1 MRRKNLW
8 LRMSSCTMAAL
19 LAATSV
25 APVSAADFTSE
36 VVVEDQQDEAGA
48 DVDVATDAEVSV
60 IEEESQDETAEVEVT
75 EDSAEADLTEA
86 EEDLFADSID
96 ADEVGDAAALT
107 DDAEV
112 QKSFNFGSAS
122 TTLEVGEYSL
132 TASLMN
138 AGTITNPSMAG
149 SCIAGDATLVV
160 SEDGS
165 AKLTVP
171 LQAVTVGT
179 VTAFASDWNYYKA
192 AVGSDKTAAEYTT
205 NSDGKVN
212 SITFTVPDKTAD
224 GIYLNMYIDAMKTN
238 QDAYLKLDYASAKKK
253 AVETSAL
260 EATIAKADALEENS
274 YTKATW
280 DKNISTINTANAEAK
295 AALEKKASQ
304 AAVDAADK
312 ALTDAMA
319 KLVLAGDPTELQ
331 AKLAEIKE
339 KMSALNEEEY
349 LAYSWNNVNKQITTA
364 EKRIK
369 ERYAQNSLD
378 SSIKN
383 LDDYFSKLTKIYS
396 SEKLEEKLNEAEAL
410 KEEDYTEESWNKANL
425 AFVILE
431 GKEIL
436 NNMKSKGSKQNI
448 MAAAEKLDQA
458 MDVLIKKTG
467 DIVVGRGAF
476 QKTLTPGTYSLPVEL
491 LNGSKIADT
500 NEYTSANY
508 MSYKS
513 AAAGCFSGPATLVI
527 HEDGSATI
535 SVGVQAISNLGLTDA
550 ATDWTVYESTEDYF
564 AGKSATCVRYNA
576 RIDETKVVGGK
587 NKPSRISFTVPDL
600 KQNVVAVHIYVEA
613 MSFAPEQSACIG
625 LDWLNLKKVS
635 DDTSATSTVA
645 KEYVVAPDIQTQLK
659 NMTTGSTVKLTED
672 VTLTESISIK
682 GGTIDLNGHTLN
694 QEDSI
699 IRIKGDVAI
708 IDGSEE
714 KTGKIVK
721 GSEAAYKTSILLQSG
736 SLTAD
741 GVYIDG
747 QIGNNAY
754 ALQEDIEEVS
764 LVLKNC
770 RITRTS
776 DKKDQN
782 NFGPVSF
789 SLCQNNVDVKI
800 SGSSIDGNVSVGS
813 RKSANVNIDSSELG
827 GLNVGGNANV
837 TNTKMTSGYSEIGG
851 KKITLSN
858 ASFTG
863 LCIYA
868 QQDCILENI
877 SSNSERRSA
886 LEIGNG
892 QVTIKG
898 GCFVSGNGYAVETDG
913 APVIIEGGYFKG
925 GSGSVSGPYTTP
937 EGKILGDVTEGEY
950 AGYQALVDGTVP
962 DVENPVAVIYNADGS
977 IARKI
982 AEGDTAY
989 ALAYAGEGQI
999 VQLKSDVN
1007 ISKDI
1012 HFYKNI
1018 RLDLNGFSLNVERYF
1033 SGTDGKT
1040 CYVIDGSTDKTGKIT
1055 SSYIGIGTIVLDNI
1069 TVSSAEIYGAYF
1081 INGTRV
1087 NDVTTLDGVA
1097 RDCVVTVAESVAD
1110 SKAVIEKNIRTSQCT
1125 ITADGERTFTIKEN
1139 ELGTAMRAFEAL
1151 EEATYTKT
1159 SYAAAKA
1166 VYDAIDQ
1173 MADVDIQ
1180 GDVVAQKAKELNDA
1194 VAALQKVASEDS
1206 VNALKSAVE
1215 EAKKLKAADYT
1226 ETSFK
1231 ALTEA
1236 IAAAEKV
1243 LAGEEFTETDVT
1255 TATEALADANA
1266 KLVKQVAQTIT
1277 AADSFNK
1284 KFGEAA
1290 FNLGAKA
1297 KTALT
1302 YSSGNANVAAVD
1314 AKGNVT
1320 IKGIGTAKITITAA
1334 ADGSYLSAVKTVTV
1348 TVAKG
1353 NQTITTTKDSY
1364 KVSKGSKAFKL
1375 NTKAA
1380 GAVTYKSSN
1389 KKVATVDKNGK
1400 ITVKGLGTA
1409 KITISA
1415 AATSTYNAGSKVV
1428 TVKVTKPAPTIK
1440 VKKTSA
1446 TVKASA
1452 LKKKAKTVSLSAT
1465 VNSKGKI
1472 KFKKVSGSNKI
1483 TVNSK
1488 GKVTVKKGIKKGTY
1502 KVKVR
1507 VTAAAKGK
1515 YSAGSKT
1522 VTVTVKVK

>member
-60 IEEESQDETAEVEVT
+60 IEEESQNETAEVEVT

-171 LQAVTVGT
+171 LQSVTVGT
-179 VTAFASDWNYYKA
+179 VTAFASDWKYYKA
-192 AVGSDKTAAEYTT
+192 GLGTDKTAAEYTT
-205 NSDGKVN
+205 NSDGKVD

-253 AVETSAL
+253 AVDTSAL
-260 EATIAKADALEENS
+260 EATIAKADALEENT

-280 DKNISTINTANAEAK
+280 DKNISTINIANAEAK
-295 AALEKKASQ
+295 VALEKKASQ
-304 AAVDAADK
+304 TAVDAADK

-339 KMSALNEEEY
+339 KMSALNEEDY
-349 LAYSWNNVNKQITTA
+349 LEYSWNNVTNQISMSERAIQNRDKQS
-364 EKRIK
+364 
-369 ERYAQNSLD
+369 SLE
-378 SSIKN
+378 SRVEM
-383 LDDYFSKLTKIYS
+383 LDQTFNGLTKPYS
-396 SEKLEEKLNEAEAL
+396 TEKLEEKIKEAEAL
-410 KEEDYTEESWNKANL
+410 KEEDYTEGSWSAAAL
-425 AFVILE
+425 TSAILE
-431 GKEIL
+431 GKDIL
-436 NNMKSKGSKQNI
+436 SNIRSKGQKSYVL
-448 MAAAEKLDQA
+448 AATEKLEQA
-458 MDVLIKKTG
+458 MDVLVKKTG
-467 DIVVGRGAF
+467 DIVVGRGVF

-491 LNGSKIADT
+491 LNGSKVADS

-550 ATDWTVYESTEDYF
+550 ATDWTVYESTEDFF
-564 AGKSATCVRYNA
+564 AGKSSTCVRYKA

-645 KEYVVAPDIQTQLK
+645 KDYVVAPDIQTQLK
-659 NMTTGSTVKLTED
+659 NVTTGSTVKLTED
-672 VTLTESISIK
+672 VTLTESVSIK

-694 QEDSI
+694 QADNI
-699 IRIKGDVAI
+699 IRIKGDVTI
-708 IDGSEE
+708 IDSSEE
-714 KTGKIVK
+714 KTGKIIK
-721 GSEAAYKTSILLQSG
+721 GSDASYSTSILLLAG
-736 SLTAD
+736 SLTAE

-754 ALQEDIEEVS
+754 ATQKDIAAVS
-764 LVLKNC
+764 LVLNNC
-770 RITRTS
+770 RLTNT
-776 DKKDQN
+776 
-782 NFGPVSF
+782 VSTKM
-789 SLCQNNVDVKI
+789 SRYN
-800 SGSSIDGNVSVGS
+800 GSIRFEEFTNGI
-813 RKSANVNIDSSELG
+813 NVNISNSNVDG
-827 GLNVGGNANV
+827 YVCVKGLNCEQNV
-837 TNTKMTSGYSEIGG
+837 TVTNCEIGAFYLYFVSNTNIINTKVTGAYSTINT
-851 KKITLSN
+851 KKIALNNDEFVGLTISVSHDFVMEEVN
-858 ASFTG
+858 NTGTMSISGAS
-863 LCIYA
+863 A
-868 QQDCILENI
+868 
-877 SSNSERRSA
+877 
-886 LEIGNG
+886 
-892 QVTIKG
+892 TIKG
-898 GCFVSGNGYAVETDG
+898 GCYTNEKKYAVTAKD
-913 APVIIEGGYFKG
+913 APILIEGGYFKG
-925 GSGSVSGPYTTP
+925 TAGAISGPYMTP

-950 AGYQALVDGTVP
+950 AGYQALVDGAYP
-962 DVENPVAVIYNADGS
+962 DVENPVAVIYNDDGS
-977 IARKI
+977 VSRKI
-982 AEGDTAY
+982 AESDAGYILT
-989 ALAYAGEGQI
+989 YAGENQT
-999 VQLKSDVN
+999 VQLKSDINVSEK
-1007 ISKDI
+1007 IV
-1012 HFYKNI
+1012 FYKNI
-1018 RLDLNGFSLNVERYF
+1018 ILDLNGFSLNEERGF
-1033 SGTDGKT
+1033 SGKNGKT
-1040 CYVIDGSTDKTGKIT
+1040 CHVIDSSTDKTGKLT
-1055 SSYIGIGTIVLDNI
+1055 ASYIGIGTIILDNV
-1069 TVSSAEIYGAYF
+1069 TVSAPEVYGTY
-1081 INGTRV
+1081 INGTRL
-1087 NDVTTLDGVA
+1087 NNVTALSGVA

-1110 SKAVIEKNIRTSQCT
+1110 PKSVIEKKIRTSRCT

-1159 SYAAAKA
+1159 SYATAKA

-1194 VAALQKVASEDS
+1194 VAALQKAASEDS

-1215 EAKKLKAADYT
+1215 DAKKLTASDYT

-1236 IAAAEKV
+1236 IAAAEKI

-1297 KTALT
+1297 QTALT
-1302 YSSGNANVAAVD
+1302 YKSGNANVAAVD

-1320 IKGIGTAKITITAA
+1320 IKGVGTAKITITAA

-1488 GKVTVKKGIKKGTY
+1488 GKVTVKKGTKKGTY
-1502 KVKVR
+1502 KVKVK

>member
-1 MRRKNLW
+1 MRKKNLW

-253 AVETSAL
+253 AVDTSAL
-260 EATIAKADALEENS
+260 EATIAKADALEENT

-339 KMSALNEEEY
+339 KMSALNEEDY
-349 LAYSWNNVNKQITTA
+349 LEYSWNNVTKQISLS
-364 EKRIK
+364 
-369 ERYAQNSLD
+369 ERAIQNRDEQSSLE
-378 SSIKN
+378 SRVEM
-383 LDDYFSKLTKIYS
+383 LDQTFNGLTKPYS
-396 SEKLEEKLNEAEAL
+396 TEKLEEKVKEAEAL
-410 KEEDYTEESWNKANL
+410 KEEDYTEESWSAAAL
-425 AFVILE
+425 TSAILE
-431 GKEIL
+431 GKDIL
-436 NNMKSKGSKQNI
+436 SNIRSKGQKSDVL
-448 MAAAEKLDQA
+448 AATEKLEQA
-458 MDVLIKKTG
+458 MDVLVKKTG
-467 DIVVGRGAF
+467 DIVVGRGTF

-491 LNGSKIADT
+491 LNGSKVADS

-550 ATDWTVYESTEDYF
+550 ATDWTVYESTEDFF
-564 AGKSATCVRYNA
+564 AGKSSTCVRYKA

-699 IRIKGDVAI
+699 IRIKGDVTI
-708 IDGSEE
+708 IDSSEE

-721 GSEAAYKTSILLQSG
+721 GSDASYSTSILLLTG

-754 ALQEDIEEVS
+754 ATQKNIAAVS
-764 LVLKNC
+764 LVLNNC
-770 RITRTS
+770 RLTNT
-776 DKKDQN
+776 
-782 NFGPVSF
+782 VSTEMSRYNGSIRF
-789 SLCQNNVDVKI
+789 EGFTKGIDVNI
-800 SGSSIDGNVSVGS
+800 GSSSIDGYVCIMGMNCEQNVTINNSEVGAVYLSVS
-813 RKSANVNIDSSELG
+813 DVNITKTK
-827 GLNVGGNANV
+827 V
-837 TNTKMTSGYSEIGG
+837 TGAYSTINTK
-851 KKITLSN
+851 KIALSN
-858 ASFTG
+858 DDFVGLTITSSLDFIMEEVNNTGALSISGAS
-863 LCIYA
+863 A
-868 QQDCILENI
+868 
-877 SSNSERRSA
+877 
-886 LEIGNG
+886 
-892 QVTIKG
+892 TIKG
-898 GCFVSGNGYAVETDG
+898 GCYTNEEEEEYAVTAKG
-913 APVIIEGGYFKG
+913 APILIEGGYFKG
-925 GSGSVSGPYTTP
+925 TAGSLSGPYTTP

-950 AGYQALVDGTVP
+950 AGYQTLVDGAYP
-962 DVENPVAVIYNADGS
+962 DVENPVAVIYNDDGS
-977 IARKI
+977 VSRKI
-982 AEGDTAY
+982 AESDAGYILT
-989 ALAYAGEGQI
+989 YAGENQT
-999 VQLKSDVN
+999 VQLKSDINVSEK
-1007 ISKDI
+1007 IV
-1012 HFYKNI
+1012 FYKNI
-1018 RLDLNGFSLNVERYF
+1018 ILDLNGFSLNEESGF
-1033 SGTDGKT
+1033 SGKDGKT
-1040 CYVIDGSTDKTGKIT
+1040 CHVIDSSTDKTGKLT
-1055 SSYIGIGTIVLDNI
+1055 ASYIGIGTIILDNV
-1069 TVSSAEIYGAYF
+1069 TVSAPAVYGTY
-1081 INGTRV
+1081 INGTRL
-1087 NDVTTLDGVA
+1087 NNVTALSGVA

-1110 SKAVIEKNIRTSQCT
+1110 PKSVIEKNIRTSQCS
-1125 ITADGERTFTIKEN
+1125 ITADGERTFIIKEN

-1173 MADVDIQ
+1173 TADDAIQ

-1194 VAALQKVASEDS
+1194 VGAIQKVASEDS

-1215 EAKKLKAADYT
+1215 EAKKLKSADYT

-1297 KTALT
+1297 QTALT

-1409 KITISA
+1409 KITISV

-1488 GKVTVKKGIKKGTY
+1488 GKVTVKKGTKKGTY
-1502 KVKVR
+1502 KVKVK

>member
-96 ADEVGDAAALT
+96 ADEVGDAAALI

-645 KEYVVAPDIQTQLK
+645 KDYVVAPDIQTQLK
-659 NMTTGSTVKLTED
+659 NVTTGSTVKLTED
-672 VTLTESISIK
+672 VTLTESVSIK

-694 QEDSI
+694 QADSI
-699 IRIKGDVAI
+699 IRIKGDVTI
-708 IDGSEE
+708 IDSSEE
-714 KTGKIVK
+714 KTGKIIK
-721 GSEAAYKTSILLQSG
+721 GSDASYSTSILLLTG

-747 QIGNNAY
+747 QIGNYAY
-754 ALQEDIEEVS
+754 VGQTDIAAVS
-764 LVLKNC
+764 LVLNNC
-770 RITRTS
+770 RLTNT
-776 DKKDQN
+776 
-782 NFGPVSF
+782 VSTKMSRYNGSIRF
-789 SLCQNNVDVKI
+789 EGFTNGIDVNI
-800 SGSSIDGNVSVGS
+800 SNSSIDGYVY
-813 RKSANVNIDSSELG
+813 IM
-827 GLNVGGNANV
+827 GLNCEQNV
-837 TNTKMTSGYSEIGG
+837 TINNSEIGAVYLSVSDVNITKTKVTG
-851 KKITLSN
+851 ATSTINTKKIALSN
-858 ASFTG
+858 DDFVGLTITSSLDFVMEEVNNTGALSISGAS
-863 LCIYA
+863 A
-868 QQDCILENI
+868 
-877 SSNSERRSA
+877 
-886 LEIGNG
+886 
-892 QVTIKG
+892 TIKG
-898 GCFVSGNGYAVETDG
+898 GCYTSTKKYAVTAEG
-913 APVIIEGGYFKG
+913 APILIEGGYFKG
-925 GSGSVSGPYTTP
+925 TAGSISGPYTTP

-950 AGYQALVDGTVP
+950 AGYQTLVDGTEL

-982 AEGDTAY
+982 AESDAAY
-989 ALAYAGEGQI
+989 ALAYAGEGQT
-999 VQLKSDVN
+999 VKLNSDIN
-1007 ISKDI
+1007 MGSKAVS
-1012 HFYKNI
+1012 YKNI
-1018 RLDLNGFSLNVERYF
+1018 TLDLNGFALSTDSVF
-1033 SGTDGKT
+1033 WGTNGKT
-1040 CYVIDGSTDKTGKIT
+1040 CHVIDSSTDKTGKLT
-1055 SSYIGIGTIVLDNI
+1055 ATFIGIGTCILDDV
-1069 TVSSAEIYGAYF
+1069 TVNVPWIEGAHF

-1097 RDCVVTVAESVAD
+1097 RDCVVTVAENVAD
-1110 SKAVIEKNIRTSQCT
+1110 PKSVIEKNIRTSQCS
-1125 ITADGERTFTIKEN
+1125 ITADGERTFIIKEN
-1139 ELGTAMRAFEAL
+1139 ELGSAMRAFEAL

-1194 VAALQKVASEDS
+1194 IGAIQKVASEDS

-1226 ETSFK
+1226 EASFE

-1255 TATEALADANA
+1255 TASKALTDANA

-1297 KTALT
+1297 QTALT

-1314 AKGNVT
+1314 VKGNVT

-1428 TVKVTKPAPTIK
+1428 TIKVTKPAPTIK

-1488 GKVTVKKGIKKGTY
+1488 GKVTVKKGTKKGTY
-1502 KVKVR
+1502 KVKVK